1 MNRVDD
7 GWILVSVSAAGFLG
21 AARLGLRVDLDRPLV
36 VLLGPNGSGKSTV
49 LAAVEWALFGK
60 IAVGADAEPLKG
72 AGNEPFLAYLHRD
85 CDEAVV
91 SLRFE
96 RAGRELIWRRSR
108 RRAKPR
114 DDDVSCEID
123 GQSATPDAADI
134 LDLTEGV
141 YRRAVAPA
149 QAALRALVSA
159 DADARDLALDRL
171 FGIERFR
178 TLTKGLA
185 AASRELDR
193 SVGQLQSR
201 LERLF
206 ADLEREVSRRF
217 DRRAEARARAL
228 ATGLE
233 PRDLT
238 ETAVAAVAHS
248 LAGELDVILDA
259 ELAEA
264 ADLGTAAASLTV
276 AADVRWR
283 AAGPVESKKRLEDLV
298 TVLDRPRELWER
310 AVVDVGKR
318 EDQFST
324 VLAEDGEEAA
334 LDRSLDEAHK
344 VIAAATTALEQAS
357 ERAAVLH
364 NAQVWIAAQ
373 AASAAAD
380 CPVCER
386 PVVLAELESLVQ
398 ERLRALESDDGTLAG
413 LHAALTDANERNRAL
428 LGARAR
434 VEHARAEMAAAAARE
449 STCRETA
456 LAALATACETAVAA
470 AADGLEGTV
479 IARAREL
486 LDAEPG
492 AADLS
497 DRLRGLSAAADE
509 ALQAVG
515 REIVNAQ
522 AASTTLRERVHRLVA
537 VADFLR
543 AQSELDDLDASLAGP
558 ELAAARQ
565 ATQTTAS
572 WRETLLTV
580 ADVASAVSA
589 NEARRRTQA
598 VTPRLAAWFERLS
611 RHASLRSAAI
621 DVETVKAGGSRN
633 SYRIR
638 AHSSAGWQASR
649 GPALSGGYQ
658 TILAVAALC
667 SLADDPESRSGLS
680 LLALDEPTQS
690 LDPQMTAQ
698 LGRALGEHLQVGR
711 LIVTTTD
718 EAFAAAIEK
727 AAGASRARRI
737 VFADWDAER
746 GIVLDGGAT

>member
-1 MNRVDD
+1 MSPGDD
-7 GWILVSVSAAGFLG
+7 GWTLVSVSAAGFLG
-21 AARLGLRVDLDRPLV
+21 AAESGVRVDLDRPLV
-36 VLLGPNGSGKSTV
+36 VLLGPNGSGKSTI

-60 IAVGADAEPLKG
+60 TAVGADAEPLKG
-72 AGNEPFLAYLHRD
+72 AGNEPFLAYLHND
-85 CDEAVV
+85 CAEAVV

-96 RAGRELIWRRSR
+96 RAGRELTWRRTR

-171 FGIERFR
+171 FGVERFR

-185 AASRELDR
+185 ASSRELDR

-217 DRRAEARARAL
+217 DRRAAARTRAL

-238 ETAVAAVAHS
+238 ETAAAAVAHS
-248 LAGELDVILDA
+248 LAAELDVVLAAGFTTAA
-259 ELAEA
+259 ELRA
-264 ADLGTAAASLTV
+264 AAASLTV
-276 AADVRWR
+276 AADARWR
-283 AAGPVESKKRLEDLV
+283 AAGPVESKKRLEDLM

-310 AVVDVGKR
+310 AVGDLGER
-318 EDQFST
+318 EDELST
-324 VLAEDGEEAA
+324 VLAEHGDEAA
-334 LDRSLDEAHK
+334 LDRCLEEVHK
-344 VIAAATTALEQAS
+344 VIVNATTALEQAS

-364 NAQVWIAAQ
+364 NAHVWIAAQ
-373 AASAAAD
+373 AAASAD

-398 ERLRALESDDGTLAG
+398 ERLRGLESDDGTLAG
-413 LHAALTDANERNRAL
+413 LQVALTDANERNKTLRE
-428 LGARAR
+428 ARIR
-434 VEHARAEMAAAAARE
+434 VEQARAERAAAAARE
-449 STCRETA
+449 ATSREAA
-456 LAALATACETAVAA
+456 LAALATACEAAVAA

-479 IARAREL
+479 IALASEL
-486 LDAEPG
+486 LEAELG
-492 AADLS
+492 ATDLS
-497 DRLRGLSAAADE
+497 DRLRGLSAAAGE
-509 ALQAVG
+509 AMQAVG

-522 AASTTLRERVHRLVA
+522 EASTTVRERVQRLVA
-537 VADFLR
+537 VADFLG
-543 AQSELDDLDASLAGP
+543 AESELDDLDASLAGP

-572 WRETLLTV
+572 WRETLRTV
-580 ADVASAVSA
+580 AEVASAVSA
-589 NEARRRTQA
+589 DEARRRTQA

-621 DVETVKAGGSRN
+621 DVQTVKAGGSRN

-638 AHSSAGWQASR
+638 ALSSAGWQASR

-658 TILAVAALC
+658 TVLAVAAMC
-667 SLADDPESRSGLS
+667 ALADDPESRSGLS

-690 LDPQMTAQ
+690 LDPQMTTQ
-698 LGRALGEHLQVGR
+698 LGRALGEHVQVGR

-718 EAFAAAIEK
+718 ESFADAIEK

-737 VFADWDAER
+737 EFADWDAER
-746 GIVLDGGAT
+746 GIVLGGGAT